1 GGPVEGRVYVAWS
14 ELDDSRPTARIVF
27 ARSLSTSPLVFSRTM
42 ALSSSDAL
50 NQGAMPAVG
59 PDGELYVVWGRFV
72 WSGTSVASESIRLLK
87 SIDGGISFT
96 NPDSADPSPNKTVA
110 IPAPT
115 PDVFSS
121 ASIPIRTRG
130 FPCIA

>member
-1 GGPVEGRVYVAWS
+1 PTVTFASPVLIPGVSATSQQDKELITVDRSGGPFEGRVYVAWS

-96 NPDSADPSPNKTVA
+96 NPDSAD
-110 IPAPT
+110 
-115 PDVFSS
+115 
-121 ASIPIRTRG
+121 
-130 FPCIA
+130 